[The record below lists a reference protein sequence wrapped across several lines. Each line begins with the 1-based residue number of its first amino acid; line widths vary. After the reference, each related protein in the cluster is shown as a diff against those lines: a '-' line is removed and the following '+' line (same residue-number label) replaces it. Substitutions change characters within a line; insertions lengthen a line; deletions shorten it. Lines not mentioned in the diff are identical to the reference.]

1 MFDSL
6 DLISALLGA
15 SVVVTLTSRAD
26 DGRRRRLIALGVA
39 LTATMA
45 VLFVRAPA
53 EVLALAFVALVVS
66 ALGTAAW
73 LREHRPV
80 RLTADERRL
89 QRLVFRDL
97 APAQVRRLVRAGRTV
112 DAAAGTVLLRAGKA
126 PDQVLLILRG
136 EARVELDGE
145 LKTVLVAGRFAGEMG
160 WVTGQATSAAIV
172 AADDVHYVKWTRGD
186 LDALFARDPAL
197 RSLFSVA
204 VAQDLAAKLRF
215 VQM

>member
-6 DLISALLGA
+6 DLVSAILGA
-15 SVVVTLTSRAD
+15 SLVVTLTSRTD
-26 DGRRRRLIALGVA
+26 DGRRRRLVALGVA
-39 LTATMA
+39 LAATMS
-45 VLFVRAPA
+45 VLWVRAPA
-53 EVLALAFVALVVS
+53 PLMAIALGALVVS
-66 ALGTAAW
+66 GFGTAAW

-97 APAQVRRLVRAGRTV
+97 APAQVRRLIRAGRTIE
-112 DAAAGTVLLRAGKA
+112 AAAGTVLMRAGKA

-136 EARVELDGE
+136 EARVELEGE
-145 LKTVLVAGRFAGEMG
+145 LKTVLVAGRFAGEMA
-160 WVTGQATSAAIV
+160 WVTGQATDAAVV
-172 AADDVHYVKWTRGD
+172 AADEVQYVQWTRGD